1 MANFSHAI
9 FVVKRT
15 TDKDNDNR
23 LTNKFHRFPHPRT
36 WNDITFFGACSF
48 DPFCTKQ
55 FPVLNNSIHQRHRGS
70 AELNILVECDHRK
83 RRTKTSSFFFLCV
96 FFGSIYNIF
105 FSSLQTN
112 SLFFS
117 MANSI
122 PKESMCACVR
132 EFDWLSMYL
141 CVFHVVIFD
150 FTFCH
155 SSVTTSGSIVYHC
168 FSFSV
173 LRFDDKLSYIVV
185 LVECT

>member
-15 TDKDNDNR
+15 TDKDNENR

-83 RRTKTSSFFFLCV
+83 RRTKTSSFFFCA
-96 FFGSIYNIF
+96 
-105 FSSLQTN
+105 FSSVLFIIF
-112 SLFFS
+112 SFPPFKRILFFFRWQILFPRRVCVRVCV
-117 MANSI
+117 NSI
-122 PKESMCACVR
+122 GYQCICVYFTLWFSILHFAIHR
-132 EFDWLSMYL
+132 WL
-141 CVFHVVIFD
+141 HQD
-150 FTFCH
+150 
-155 SSVTTSGSIVYHC
+155 
-168 FSFSV
+168 
-173 LRFDDKLSYIVV
+173 R
-185 LVECT
+185 